1 MKKLAIVLAV
11 TIALG
16 GCSTFGKKTAAE
28 QKPVVAEFVGGNLKV
43 NYTMSG
49 ELDSIVS
56 SNSVRLTSTLPYAQD
71 EAYSLA
77 TLRAKKQIVQFMR
90 EELETEKFA
99 STIYKSLQD
108 AEAEDGKETSKTIK
122 SEIVGELQSNIKQKS
137 SAILQGVFVD
147 EKSYDAKTN
156 TITVVVKTSAKTVDT
171 AKALRKLMGN

>member
-1 MKKLAIVLAV
+1 
-11 TIALG
+11 
-16 GCSTFGKKTAAE
+16 
-28 QKPVVAEFVGGNLKV
+28 VVAEFVGGNLKV

-56 SNSVRLTSTLPYAQD
+56 SNSVKLTSTLPYAQD
-71 EAYSLA
+71 EAYTLA

-99 STIYKSLQD
+99 NTIFKSLQD
-108 AEAEDGKETSKTIK
+108 AEAEDGKETSKTVK
-122 SEIVGELQSNIKQKS
+122 SEIAGELQSSIKQKS

-156 TITVVVKTSAKTVDT
+156 TITVVVKTSTKSVDT

>member
-1 MKKLAIVLAV
+1 
-11 TIALG
+11 
-16 GCSTFGKKTAAE
+16 
-28 QKPVVAEFVGGNLKV
+28 VVAEFVGGNLKV

-71 EAYSLA
+71 EAYTLA

-99 STIYKSLQD
+99 NTIFKSLQD
-108 AEAEDGKETSKTIK
+108 AEAEDGKETSKTVK
-122 SEIVGELQSNIKQKS
+122 SEIIGELQSSIKQKS

-156 TITVVVKTSAKTVDT
+156 TITVVVKTSTKSVDT

>member
-1 MKKLAIVLAV
+1 
-11 TIALG
+11 
-16 GCSTFGKKTAAE
+16 
-28 QKPVVAEFVGGNLKV
+28 
-43 NYTMSG
+43 MSG

-71 EAYSLA
+71 EAYTLA

-99 STIYKSLQD
+99 NTIFKSLQD
-108 AEAEDGKETSKTIK
+108 AEAEDGKEISKTVK
-122 SEIVGELQSNIKQKS
+122 SEIAGELQSSIKQKS

-156 TITVVVKTSAKTVDT
+156 TITVVVKTSTKSVDT

>member
-1 MKKLAIVLAV
+1 
-11 TIALG
+11 
-16 GCSTFGKKTAAE
+16 
-28 QKPVVAEFVGGNLKV
+28 
-43 NYTMSG
+43 MSG

-56 SNSVRLTSTLPYAQD
+56 SNSVKLTSTLPYAQD
-71 EAYSLA
+71 EAYTLA

-99 STIYKSLQD
+99 NTIFKSLQD
-108 AEAEDGKETSKTIK
+108 AEAEDGKETSKTVK
-122 SEIVGELQSNIKQKS
+122 SEIVGELQSSIKQKS

-156 TITVVVKTSAKTVDT
+156 TITVVVKTSTKSVDT

>member
-1 MKKLAIVLAV
+1 
-11 TIALG
+11 
-16 GCSTFGKKTAAE
+16 
-28 QKPVVAEFVGGNLKV
+28 
-43 NYTMSG
+43 MSG

-56 SNSVRLTSTLPYAQD
+56 SNSVKLTSTLPYAQD
-71 EAYSLA
+71 EAYTLA

-99 STIYKSLQD
+99 NTIFKSLQD
-108 AEAEDGKETSKTIK
+108 AEAEDGKETSKTVK
-122 SEIVGELQSNIKQKS
+122 SEIIGELQSSIKQKS

-156 TITVVVKTSAKTVDT
+156 TITVVVKTSTKSVDT

>member
-1 MKKLAIVLAV
+1 
-11 TIALG
+11 
-16 GCSTFGKKTAAE
+16 
-28 QKPVVAEFVGGNLKV
+28 
-43 NYTMSG
+43 MSG

-71 EAYSLA
+71 EAYTLA

-99 STIYKSLQD
+99 NTIFKSLQD
-108 AEAEDGKETSKTIK
+108 AEAEDGKETSKTVK
-122 SEIVGELQSNIKQKS
+122 SEIVGELQSSIKQKS

-156 TITVVVKTSAKTVDT
+156 TITVVVKTSTKSVDT

>member
-1 MKKLAIVLAV
+1 
-11 TIALG
+11 
-16 GCSTFGKKTAAE
+16 
-28 QKPVVAEFVGGNLKV
+28 
-43 NYTMSG
+43 
-49 ELDSIVS
+49 
-56 SNSVRLTSTLPYAQD
+56 LPYAQD

-122 SEIVGELQSNIKQKS
+122 SEIVGELQSSIKQKS

-156 TITVVVKTSAKTVDT
+156 TITVVVKTSTKTVDT

>member
-1 MKKLAIVLAV
+1 
-11 TIALG
+11 
-16 GCSTFGKKTAAE
+16 
-28 QKPVVAEFVGGNLKV
+28 
-43 NYTMSG
+43 MSG

-122 SEIVGELQSNIKQKS
+122 SEIVGELQSSIKQKS

-156 TITVVVKTSAKTVDT
+156 TITVVVKTSTKTVDT

>member
-1 MKKLAIVLAV
+1 
-11 TIALG
+11 
-16 GCSTFGKKTAAE
+16 
-28 QKPVVAEFVGGNLKV
+28 VVAEFVGGNLKV

-122 SEIVGELQSNIKQKS
+122 SEIVGELQSSIKQKS

-156 TITVVVKTSAKTVDT
+156 TITVVVKTSTKTVDT

>member
-1 MKKLAIVLAV
+1 
-11 TIALG
+11 
-16 GCSTFGKKTAAE
+16 
-28 QKPVVAEFVGGNLKV
+28 
-43 NYTMSG
+43 MSG

-56 SNSVRLTSTLPYAQD
+56 SNSVKLTSTLPYAQD
-71 EAYSLA
+71 EAYTLA

-99 STIYKSLQD
+99 NTIFKSLQD
-108 AEAEDGKETSKTIK
+108 AEAEDGKEISKTVK
-122 SEIVGELQSNIKQKS
+122 SEIAGELQSSIKQKS

-156 TITVVVKTSAKTVDT
+156 TITVVVKTSTKSVDT

>member
-1 MKKLAIVLAV
+1 MRKLVIAV
-11 TIALG
+11 AVSIALG
-16 GCSTFGKKTAAE
+16 GCSTFGTKTAAE

-49 ELDSIVS
+49 ELESIVS

-71 EAYSLA
+71 EAYTLA

-90 EELETEKFA
+90 EELETENFA
-99 STIYKSLQD
+99 STIFKSLQA
-108 AEAEDGKETSKTIK
+108 AEAEDGKETSKSVK
-122 SEIVGELQSNIKQKS
+122 SDIAGELQSNIKQKS
-137 SAILQGVFVD
+137 SAILQGVFVE

-156 TITVVVKTSAKTVDT
+156 TITVVVKTSTKSVDT